1 MTNSNEVVGVFD
13 KFLEF
18 ADISSVF
25 NVLSRTEYII
35 LWKIVSRSEK
45 DAVMPDV
52 CILKILRMNLIL
64 QCRRYRR

>member
-25 NVLSRTEYII
+25 KVLSRTEYII

-45 DAVMPDV
+45 DAVNGRTFV
-52 CILKILRMNLIL
+52 S
-64 QCRRYRR
+64 